1 MNMFRIGLIILKKK
15 KYALVAGAV
24 ALAVSGLSYYLT
36 VVNVFEKSIFIYA
49 EMNGVLFTI
58 ITILLGLAVAI
69 LFGLSSAL
77 LVLRRDIIKAG
88 AGSGRAAGLGGAI
101 FGLLASGCPSC
112 GAPLLGL
119 VGLPLGLFSL
129 PFKGIE
135 LKLVG
140 VAFLLLSV
148 KLIEKNIEKNL
159 ICQIAPEP
167 ML

>member
-1 MNMFRIGLIILKKK
+1 MSMFQIGLIILKKK
-15 KYALVAGAV
+15 KYALVAGVV
-24 ALAVSGLSYYLT
+24 ALALAGLSYYLT
-36 VVNVFEKSIFIYA
+36 VVNVSEKSIFIYA

-58 ITILLGLAVAI
+58 ITLLTGLAIAI

-77 LVLRRDIIKAG
+77 LVLRRDLIKAKAR
-88 AGSGRAAGLGGAI
+88 AGQAAGLGGAI

-135 LKLVG
+135 LKLAG
-140 VAFLLLSV
+140 AAFLLLSV
-148 KLIEKNIEKNL
+148 NLIEKNIEKNL
-159 ICQIAPEP
+159 ICQVTPESI
-167 ML
+167 